1 MLSNNE
7 VGYNVEG
14 IAQGSVVDFYDGAAN
29 ADRIKYDYAST
40 ATARNWWL
48 RSPNPGNANNARLV
62 DTTGAR
68 GSYYAS
74 YGNGAAAA
82 CVIG

>member
-40 ATARNWWL
+40 ATARSWWL
-48 RSPNPGNANNARLV
+48 RSPIPGTAGNARTV
-62 DTTGAR
+62 DTAGAR
-68 GSYYAS
+68 SNSYAYF
-74 YGNGAAAA
+74 GFGVAAA
-82 CVIG
+82 CVIY